1 MDEPLPWFGKFAL
14 EHITRNPH
22 HWFPRYNKA
31 DTTAAGKAGNEAF
44 VAYFGTWKRAFLA
57 ANPPVSAEEATAASE
72 AMARKGSVFPDEHL
86 AFLLHHIVRA
96 RLAAREEEQAARRRA
111 RADRHLK
118 DLAEREQ
125 MREKWNQLPEAER
138 RRIRDLVLRD
148 YATPPP
154 EKFVQMLCVERLR
167 EIREESHGR

>member
-1 MDEPLPWFGKFAL
+1 MDEPLPWFKQFVL
-14 EHITRNPH
+14 DHIARNPH
-22 HWFPRYNKA
+22 QGFPRFNKA
-31 DTTAAGKAGNEAF
+31 DTTSAGKAQNEAF

-57 ANPPVSAEEATAASE
+57 TNPPVSAEEATAASE

-86 AFLLHHIVRA
+86 AFLLHHIVRG

-118 DLAEREQ
+118 DVAEREA
-125 MREKWNQLPEAER
+125 MREIWNQFSDEER
-138 RRIRDLVLRD
+138 HRIRAEVLRD

-154 EKFVQMLCVERLR
+154 ESLVQMLCVERLR

>member
-1 MDEPLPWFGKFAL
+1 MDEPISWFSKFVL
-14 EHITRNPH
+14 DHIARNPH
-22 HWFPRYNKA
+22 HGFPRFNKA

-44 VAYFGTWKRAFLA
+44 AAFFGAWKKAFLA
-57 ANPPVSAEEATAASE
+57 AHPPVSAEEATAASE
-72 AMARKGSVFPDEHL
+72 AMARKGSVYPDEHL
-86 AFLLHHIVRA
+86 AFLLHHIVRG
-96 RLAAREEEQAARRRA
+96 RLSAREAEQATRRRA

-125 MREKWNQLPEAER
+125 MREEWNQLPEAER
-138 RRIRDLVLRD
+138 QRLCELVLQD

-154 EKFVQMLCVERLR
+154 ERFVQMLCIERLR